1 MQAKKAPGFE
11 AARRPAV
18 YRATQRGQHLTGSY
32 APVYRA
38 TKVVI
43 LPCHTCNEPTEHAVD
58 GEWATGETLSS
69 GYTPPPDELVK
80 NHVTKCNKCGDAQYS

>member
-11 AARRPAV
+11 AARRPA
-18 YRATQRGQHLTGSY
+18 
-32 APVYRA
+32 VYRA

-80 NHVTKCNKCGDAQYS
+80 NHVTKCNKCGDTQYS